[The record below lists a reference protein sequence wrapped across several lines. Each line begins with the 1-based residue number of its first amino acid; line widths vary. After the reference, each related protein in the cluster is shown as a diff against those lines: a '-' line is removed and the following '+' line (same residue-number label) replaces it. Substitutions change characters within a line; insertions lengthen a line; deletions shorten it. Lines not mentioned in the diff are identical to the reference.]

1 MRKQMDYDVPR
12 DAIGERV
19 RHLRQTGNMTL
30 ATVAKRSGISAA
42 TLSKI
47 ENDKVS
53 PTFANLIRLAEAFDT
68 SLAQLIG
75 ATPAAPPTTA
85 RVAVTRHEDI
95 TFTST
100 HTYDMGALCTDL
112 RNKRMSP
119 FLDRI
124 YPSDPN
130 IGDRLVQHVG
140 EEFVYVLKGAIEI
153 HTEHYQPI
161 KLREGDSAYF
171 DSQMAHAYRS
181 DGDEPAEML
190 MVYLGPEGSNDS
202 LGMDIVKQISQLSL
216 EGESSERELERK
228 SRAEPR
234 IVTASNRN
242 LRLKRKPAKA

>member
-1 MRKQMDYDVPR
+1 MRKQMDNKVPR

-19 RHLRQTGNMTL
+19 RQLRQTGNMTL

-75 ATPAAPPTTA
+75 TTTTAPPTTA
-85 RVAVTRHEDI
+85 RVAVTRREDV

-100 HTYDMGALCTDL
+100 HSYDMGALCTDL

-119 FLDRI
+119 FLDRV
-124 YPSDPN
+124 YPSNPK

-140 EEFVYVLKGAIEI
+140 EEFVYVLKGVIEI

-161 KLREGDSAYF
+161 RLRVGDSAYF

-181 DGDEPAEML
+181 EGDEPAEML
-190 MVYLGPEGSNDS
+190 MIYLGPEGSSDS
-202 LGMDIVKQISQLSL
+202 LSMDIVKQISEL
-216 EGESSERELERK
+216 GAEREPRDRQRETTPER
-228 SRAEPR
+228 EF
-234 IVTASNRN
+234 ASSAADK
-242 LRLKRKPAKA
+242 LRRRRKPAKA